1 MAKTKI
7 SEYDVSAANNTDV
20 DSIDLGEGTMVPS
33 DVNNAL
39 RMIMAHLA
47 NMNDGVAAIQDT
59 FTLSDPT
66 DDTKQVRFDAVGV
79 TTGNTRVLTVPDADA
94 TIAGLSLAQ
103 EFTAT
108 QNFDATTLTDG
119 ASIDWDASANQV
131 TSVTLAGDRT
141 FNAPTNMKDGGVYVL
156 SLIQD
161 ATGTRLISTW
171 NAVYKFAAG
180 TAPTL
185 TTTAAARDVLVFLSD
200 GTSMFEIGRSLNVS
214 TPA

>member
-7 SEYDVSAANNTDV
+7 SQYDASASGNTDI

-39 RMIMAHLA
+39 REVMAHLA
-47 NMNDGVAAIQDT
+47 DMNAGAAAIQDT

-66 DDTKQVRFDAVGV
+66 DDTKQVRFDAVNI

-94 TIAGLSLAQ
+94 TIAGLSVAQ

-108 QNFDATTLTDG
+108 QNFDATTLTDA
-119 ASIDWDASANQV
+119 ASISWDASANQV

-141 FNAPTNMKDGGVYVL
+141 FAAPTNMVDGGVYVL
-156 SLIQD
+156 SIIQD
-161 ATGTRLISTW
+161 ATGTRVPSF
-171 NAVYKFAAG
+171 NAVFKFAAG

-185 TTTAAARDVLVFLSD
+185 TTTAAARDILVFNSD
-200 GTSMFEIGRSLNVS
+200 GTNMYEIGRSLNVS
-214 TPA
+214 

>member
-47 NMNDGVAAIQDT
+47 DMNDGVAAIQDT
-59 FTLSDPT
+59 FTLSDPA
-66 DDTKQVRFDAVGV
+66 DDTKQVRFDAVGI

-94 TIAGLSLAQ
+94 TIAGLSVAQ

-108 QNFDATTLTDG
+108 QNFNATTLTDG
-119 ASIDWDASANQV
+119 ASISWDASANQV

-141 FNAPTNMKDGGVYVL
+141 FAAPTNMVDGGVYVL
-156 SLIQD
+156 TIVQD
-161 ATGTRLISTW
+161 ATGTRVPSF
-171 NAVYKFAAG
+171 NAVFKFAGG

-185 TTTAAARDVLVFLSD
+185 TTTAAARDILVFNSD
-200 GTSMFEIGRSLNVS
+200 GTNMYEIGRSLNVS
-214 TPA
+214 

>member
-7 SEYDVSAANNTDV
+7 SQYDATASNNTDV

-33 DVNNAL
+33 DVNNAF
-39 RMIMAHLA
+39 REIMAHLA
-47 NMNDGVAAIQDT
+47 DMNAGTSAIKDT

-66 DDTKQVRFDAVGV
+66 DDTKQVRFDAVNV

-94 TIAGLSLAQ
+94 TIAGLSIAQ
-103 EFTAT
+103 EFTKT

-119 ASIDWDASANQV
+119 AAIDWDASANQV

-161 ATGTRLISTW
+161 TSGTRLISTW
-171 NAVYKFAAG
+171 NSVYKFAAG

-185 TTTAAARDVLVFLSD
+185 TTTASARDVLVFLSD